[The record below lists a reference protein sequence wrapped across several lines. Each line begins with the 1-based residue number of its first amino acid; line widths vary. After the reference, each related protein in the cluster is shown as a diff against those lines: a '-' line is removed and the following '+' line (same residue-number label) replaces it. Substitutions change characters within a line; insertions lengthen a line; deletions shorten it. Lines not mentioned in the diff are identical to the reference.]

1 MTHIQYTAAN
11 AEYHVGGRGAVELDL
26 FTVGFCLL
34 KDFTERTAL
43 GLETWLSGYKHWLF
57 LQKTLICVHICA
69 LCVCSASRGQKRVLE
84 SLELELQESVGHP
97 MWMQN
102 PLQEQCALLS
112 TQQHLILFPET

>member
-43 GLETWLSGYKHWLF
+43 GLETWLSG
-57 LQKTLICVHICA
+57 
-69 LCVCSASRGQKRVLE
+69 
-84 SLELELQESVGHP
+84 
-97 MWMQN
+97 
-102 PLQEQCALLS
+102 
-112 TQQHLILFPET
+112 